1 MANEQNLKPITERSK
16 KEQREIQRRGGIASG
31 KARRKKADLKKAFN
45 TILKA
50 DVANENISKQLE
62 ALGFEATNE
71 MALAMVMMQKAM
83 KGNVKSFEQ
92 IARLVAIDTKDS
104 LDRKEQRERIAAIQL
119 ENERRKEQLDS
130 NGWKEQTLISL
141 THGRISLMTTID
153 IQKNVNPNFKV
164 VWQSN
169 KPYNVLKG
177 GRNSFKSSVIVLK
190 LVYMMIKYIM
200 MGEKAN
206 VVVIRKVGKTIRDS
220 VFNKVLWA
228 ISLFGLDNQFRATV
242 SPFKIVHKRTGSTFY
257 FYGQD

>member
-83 KGNVKSFEQ
+83 KGNVKAFEQ

-104 LDRKEQRERIAAIQL
+104 LDRKEQRERIVSIQL
-119 ENERRKEQLDS
+119 ENERRKEQLEGS
-130 NGWKEQTLISL
+130 GGEGTNINIINAWE
-141 THGRISLMTTID
+141 D
-153 IQKNVNPNFKV
+153 IP
-164 VWQSN
+164 
-169 KPYNVLKG
+169 
-177 GRNSFKSSVIVLK
+177 
-190 LVYMMIKYIM
+190 
-200 MGEKAN
+200 
-206 VVVIRKVGKTIRDS
+206 D
-220 VFNKVLWA
+220 
-228 ISLFGLDNQFRATV
+228 D
-242 SPFKIVHKRTGSTFY
+242 
-257 FYGQD
+257 DD

>member
-83 KGNVKSFEQ
+83 KGNVKAFEQ

-104 LDRKEQRERIAAIQL
+104 LDRKEQRERIISIQL
-119 ENERRKEQLDS
+119 ENDKKR
-130 NGWKEQTLISL
+130 
-141 THGRISLMTTID
+141 
-153 IQKNVNPNFKV
+153 
-164 VWQSN
+164 
-169 KPYNVLKG
+169 
-177 GRNSFKSSVIVLK
+177 SVISGDKTRQDFSISV
-190 LVYMMIKYIM
+190 
-200 MGEKAN
+200 GEW
-206 VVVIRKVGKTIRDS
+206 D
-220 VFNKVLWA
+220 
-228 ISLFGLDNQFRATV
+228 D
-242 SPFKIVHKRTGSTFY
+242 
-257 FYGQD
+257 D

>member
-83 KGNVKSFEQ
+83 KGNVKAFEQ

-104 LDRKEQRERIAAIQL
+104 LDRKEQRERIVSIQL
-119 ENERRKEQLDS
+119 ENERRKEQLES
-130 NGWKEQTLISL
+130 GGGEGTNINIINAWE
-141 THGRISLMTTID
+141 D
-153 IQKNVNPNFKV
+153 IPN
-164 VWQSN
+164 
-169 KPYNVLKG
+169 
-177 GRNSFKSSVIVLK
+177 
-190 LVYMMIKYIM
+190 
-200 MGEKAN
+200 
-206 VVVIRKVGKTIRDS
+206 D
-220 VFNKVLWA
+220 
-228 ISLFGLDNQFRATV
+228 D
-242 SPFKIVHKRTGSTFY
+242 
-257 FYGQD
+257 D